1 MVYPQFSKKIIH
13 PKSIAVC
20 NVLKN
25 AGYKAYLVGGCVRDL
40 ILNIEPKDWDITTDA
55 LPQKVI
61 ELFEKTYPTGLQ
73 HGTITVSI
81 ENELFEVTTFRV
93 EGKYIDG
100 RRPEEVFFV
109 SDIYQ
114 DLSRRDLTINAMA
127 YDPISDELIDP
138 FYGLDD
144 LKNKIIRTVGNAN
157 DRFQEDGLR
166 IMRAAR
172 FAARFGYSMEYDT
185 FAAMN
190 VCLDNLKKIS
200 KERIKSELCKIVMC
214 EYSNYGLQIL
224 YDSGVLE
231 LICPKLY
238 NPEEPIIV
246 SMPNKLNADLETIF
260 AYLYR
265 GLSLEDTKQDLMD
278 LKFSNKE
285 LKRIL
290 YLVDLLNKFRQAVKN
305 GSTQA
310 YKLFISHAKNT
321 TPDTYDYTMEQFM
334 KLFYAIGYDRSDVHR
349 EFLNSYKD
357 IIVLARSEMDI
368 NGDDLISIG
377 IPVGPEIKKI
387 LDSCYQYIL
396 DNPENNERYK
406 LIKYAMYGNLSIS

>member
-127 YDPISDELIDP
+127 YDPINNILIDP
-138 FYGLDD
+138 FHGNND
-144 LKNKIIRTVGNAN
+144 LQNKIIRAVG
-157 DRFQEDGLR
+157 DPILRFNEDGLR
-166 IMRAAR
+166 IIRVAR
-172 FAARFGYSMEYDT
+172 FAARFGYEVHEDT
-185 FAAMN
+185 FYAMN
-190 VCLDNLKKIS
+190 SCLDTLKKVS
-200 KERIKSELCKIVMC
+200 KERVKSELCKIVMSN
-214 EYSNYGLQIL
+214 YSAYGLQIL
-224 YDSGVLE
+224 YDSNVLK
-231 LICPKLY
+231 LICPKLSD
-238 NPEEPIIV
+238 PDEPLIIT
-246 SMPNKLNADLETIF
+246 MPTELNADLETRF
-260 AYLYR
+260 AYLYKD
-265 GLSLEDTKQDLMD
+265 LPIIDAKQELMD

-290 YLVDLLNKFRQAVKN
+290 YLIDLNNKFRMAVKS
-305 GSTQA
+305 GGTMA
-310 YKLFISHAKNT
+310 YKLFISHIKNT

-334 KLFYAIGYDRSDVHR
+334 KLFYAIGYDRSELHR